1 MGHIAVV
8 HADDVNLL
16 GDNIVA
22 CFPHA
27 ETVEVRSLETGT
39 QQKKNECL

>member
-1 MGHIAVV
+1 MAMAIPRLFVAAAMG
-8 HADDVNLL
+8 
-16 GDNIVA
+16 IVA

-27 ETVEVRSLETGT
+27 GTVEARSLETDT